1 MNPLSFC
8 HWKRNFLKDRVCNNK
23 DEITLWLE
31 SHNIMKI
38 PSIVTKYSAWICRSD
53 TLKKVYLSR
62 CKLIL
67 KIRGFKKPYRRVVL
81 SLLPIKFMIKREYF
95 NIFGNTCKL
104 VHTDIRTIERNPLPT
119 LCIRF
124 SVITAIVEPQY
135 KEERSGYTISN
146 FYCNAKKR
154 RNSDSEIPFI
164 SRRLS
169 DKVKESR
176 MPRLK
181 LNPKKLSL
189 RDLTQRYRWST
200 FGYHKKLVHYFTE
213 NIEKKCT

>member
-1 MNPLSFC
+1 MQTGSY
-8 HWKRNFLKDRVCNNK
+8 
-23 DEITLWLE
+23 
-31 SHNIMKI
+31 
-38 PSIVTKYSAWICRSD
+38 SISEQLT
-53 TLKKVYLSR
+53 
-62 CKLIL
+62 
-67 KIRGFKKPYRRVVL
+67 
-81 SLLPIKFMIKREYF
+81 
-95 NIFGNTCKL
+95 
-104 VHTDIRTIERNPLPT
+104 RNPLPT

-146 FYCNAKKR
+146 FYCNAKDQRLDIQIQKL
-154 RNSDSEIPFI
+154 PFI

-213 NIEKKCT
+213 NIEKNVHNPRLVLMPWCPWFILPNTRIIGCFA